1 MGGCGSRGVAE
12 ERLWGWNILIVV
24 WLHTSTH
31 VLKLHRHTHTHTHI
45 PTNACTTSEL
55 RIGSVDCIKVMFLV
69 LILY

>member
-1 MGGCGSRGVAE
+1 MEYLNCG
-12 ERLWGWNILIVV
+12 VV
-24 WLHTSTH
+24 TYVYTCA
-31 VLKLHRHTHTHTHI
+31 KTAQTHTHTHI